1 MKTEG
6 VTASKRLAA
15 RFERARAE
23 KRAALVVYLTADDP
37 DGATSLR
44 LMKAAAD
51 AGADVIEIGVP
62 WSDPSADGKAIQAAM
77 HRALGR
83 GGGLRRSLALCA
95 ELRAACP
102 DVGLVLFGYANP
114 IMVMGTSVF
123 ATRAREAGADGVLCV
138 DYPPDADPELRESLA
153 REGLD
158 YVPLLAPTST
168 EKRIDAA
175 LAAAGSFVYY
185 VSMTGITGSALAD
198 LQAPREKVDAI
209 RARAGR
215 PLPVAVGFGIRT
227 PAAARSIA
235 EFADGVVVG
244 SAAVE
249 IVEKAAAAGRDPIP
263 EMTAFVR
270 SLRDGIAG
278 VK

>member
-1 MKTEG
+1 M
-6 VTASKRLAA
+6 TASRRLSE
-15 RFERARAE
+15 RFARARAE
-23 KRAALVVYLTADDP
+23 KRPALIVYLTADDP

-44 LMKAAAD
+44 LMKAAVG
-51 AGADVIEIGVP
+51 AGADIIELGVP

-77 HRALGR
+77 HRALAK

-102 DVGLVLFGYANP
+102 EAGLVLFGYANP
-114 IMVMGTSVF
+114 ILVMGTDVF
-123 ATRAREAGADGVLCV
+123 AVKARDAGADGVLCV
-138 DYPPDADPELRESLA
+138 DYPPDADAVLRGSLA

-158 YVPLLAPTST
+158 FVPLLAPTST
-168 EKRIDAA
+168 DKRVDAA
-175 LAAAGSFVYY
+175 LGAAGSFVYY
-185 VSMTGITGSALAD
+185 VSMTGITGAALAD
-198 LQAPREKVDAI
+198 LKAPREKVEQI
-209 RARAGR
+209 RARAAGR
-215 PLPVAVGFGIRT
+215 TSIAVGFGIRT
-227 PAAARSIA
+227 PQAARAVA

-249 IVEKAAAAGRDPIP
+249 IVERAAAAGRDPVP
-263 EMTAFVR
+263 EMTDFVR

>member
-1 MKTEG
+1 
-6 VTASKRLAA
+6 VSSSPRLGA
-15 RFERARAE
+15 RFARARAE
-23 KRAALVVYLTADDP
+23 KRAALIVYLTADDP

-44 LMKAAAD
+44 LMRAAAE
-51 AGADVIEIGVP
+51 AGADIIEIGVP

-83 GGGLRRSLALCA
+83 GGGLRRALGLCS

-114 IMVMGTSVF
+114 ILVMGADVF
-123 ATRAREAGADGVLCV
+123 ALKARDAGADGVLCV
-138 DYPPDADPELRESLA
+138 DYPPDEDRALPSALA

-158 YVPLLAPTST
+158 FVPLLAPTST
-168 EKRIDAA
+168 DARIDIA

-185 VSMTGITGSALAD
+185 ASMTGITGTALAD
-198 LQAPREKVDAI
+198 LDGPRAKVSAI
-209 RARAGR
+209 RERGGGKI
-215 PLPVAVGFGIRT
+215 PVAVGFGIRT
-227 PAAARSIA
+227 PGAARAVAS
-235 EFADGVVVG
+235 FADAVVVG

-249 IVEKAAAAGRDPIP
+249 IVERAATEKRDPVP
-263 EMTAFVR
+263 EMGAFVR
-270 SLRDGIAG
+270 SLREAVGA